1 MEKQTKN
8 KEVEDNTYNNLQ
20 NINMN
25 VLLPKLLDKNE
36 AAYKSVEELNRA
48 ITLAMKE
55 KRVRNIALTLVLMV
69 LVKVLYYKHSVETM
83 KKKKMRMEIINTKY

>member
-1 MEKQTKN
+1 
-8 KEVEDNTYNNLQ
+8 
-20 NINMN
+20 MN

-55 KRVRNIALTLVLMV
+55 KKSKEYCAYRSLWFW
-69 LVKVLYYKHSVETM
+69 
-83 KKKKMRMEIINTKY
+83 